1 MLKERHSKLDKIIS
15 VHYSKLT
22 NIPPQNYEKHPFE
35 LKKCSAKTQTSNLII
50 WARCQ
55 PVTTFDY
62 VAVKTPVISTRKT

>member
-35 LKKCSAKTQTSNLII
+35 LKKM
-50 WARCQ
+50 
-55 PVTTFDY
+55 
-62 VAVKTPVISTRKT
+62 